1 MDAYVWRAAENE
13 PASRLGAYVQKCLPL
28 LPAHVVRS
36 AFENR
41 DVKMDGQ
48 RVRPEDAVRPGAE
61 MQLFTPFA
69 AALPVVY
76 EDERVVLINKPAGLC
91 VEDENAGMTVL
102 SMMRRRA
109 GEAYIPRLC
118 HRLDTQTCGL
128 MILAK
133 DDESQAALDH
143 AFRERTLKKE
153 YTCLVRGE
161 MRPPEKVCRAYLI
174 KNARVGRVRVIS
186 HETPGARPIVTA
198 YRTLSREGELSRLQV
213 DLLTGRT
220 HQIRA
225 HLAYLSHP
233 ILGDDVYGDRAFNR
247 RLKSVGRLK
256 LCASS
261 LTLRFQDG
269 PLAGLDGRCF
279 EIQPPF

>member
-1 MDAYVWRAAENE
+1 MKKGVRITLGVLGVLAAV
-13 PASRLGAYVQKCLPL
+13 GAGVTAWQWNNL
-28 LPAHVVRS
+28 S
-36 AFENR
+36 ALR
-41 DVKMDGQ
+41 
-48 RVRPEDAVRPGAE
+48 
-61 MQLFTPFA
+61 
-69 AALPVVY
+69 Y
-76 EDERVVLINKPAGLC
+76 
-91 VEDENAGMTVL
+91 GMT
-102 SMMRRRA
+102 MDTDA
-109 GEAYIPRLC
+109 
-118 HRLDTQTCGL
+118 LDQKL
-128 MILAK
+128 
-133 DDESQAALDH
+133 EENQAALDQ

-225 HLAYLSHP
+225 HLAYLAHP
-233 ILGDDVYGDRAFNR
+233 ILGDDVYGDRAVNR

-261 LTLRFQDG
+261 LTLHFQDG
-269 PLAGLDGRCF
+269 PLAALDGRCF